1 MTDYTLCSNS
11 RRPFQQAALNCAAA
25 IAACLGFAVPAAA
38 EPSGTI
44 LTIGGFGGYAPE
56 YEGAKDYQAT
66 FRPSF
71 SWHKAGDRV
80 WLSLP
85 NDGANFALIQGD
97 NYRAGI
103 TGNIRFQ
110 RHAEDFRPLG
120 FKTVGDKEVSIEAGG
135 FAEYWPVPFLR
146 TRAELRYA
154 FVGAEGLI
162 GDLSADLVLRP
173 MDRWTLT
180 AGPRVSFADSTF
192 MDSYYSVTASQ
203 AVVAGLSAFKAEAGV
218 RAYGIG
224 ASAHYQLTENITTI
238 GYVEYEKLTGD
249 ASSSPLVSQ
258 RGSDDQVTVG
268 LGLKYSFAAPW

>member
-1 MTDYTLCSNS
+1 VTYLTHRLIKT
-11 RRPFQQAALNCAAA
+11 AALTCAAA
-25 IAACLGFAVPAAA
+25 IAACVSVPLTASA

-85 NDGANFALIQGD
+85 NDGASIALFQGD
-97 NYRAGI
+97 TYRAGI
-103 TGNIRFQ
+103 TGNLRFQ

-135 FAEYWPVPFLR
+135 FAEYWPMPFLR

-162 GDLSADLVLRP
+162 GDLSADLVVRP

-192 MDSYYSVTASQ
+192 MDSYYSVNAAAS
-203 AVVAGLSAFKAEAGV
+203 AVSGLAAFKAEVGL
-218 RAYGIG
+218 RGYGAG

-238 GYVEYEKLTGD
+238 GYIEYEKLSGD
-249 ASSSPLVSQ
+249 ASNSPLVAQ
-258 RGSDDQVTVG
+258 RGSEDQVTVG